1 MYPGVSHTDDPEAL
15 MHDML
20 SLAAEMLRRGRA
32 LAIFLVLCALIASFA
47 YQAVKGDHGLERR
60 AQIKQRIAEM
70 EAERDRLAAKHAQ
83 LERDVA
89 LMRAAA
95 TRPTDLADQ
104 QARALLN
111 LARPGDIVILDAPGR
126 EN

>member
-1 MYPGVSHTDDPEAL
+1 MRDV
-15 MHDML
+15 L
-20 SLAAEMLRRGRA
+20 SRAADLLRRGRSF
-32 LAIFLVLCALIASFA
+32 AIFLVLCTLIASFA
-47 YQAVKGDHGLERR
+47 HQAVKGDHGLERR

-70 EAERDRLAAKHAQ
+70 EAERDRLAAKRVR

-95 TRPTDLADQ
+95 RKPNDLAEA

-111 LARPGDIVILDAPGR
+111 LARPDDIIILDPPR
-126 EN
+126 SKD